1 MLRKAALSHAQLV
14 GDNKVNVAVH
24 PVQVEAS
31 VQVAQLLTAVE
42 HSRQLV
48 LRYWEELHE
57 QLVGL

>member
-1 MLRKAALSHAQLV
+1 MK
-14 GDNKVNVAVH
+14 VAVH

-48 LRYWEELHE
+48 LRYWEGLHE